1 MKNNQTNTPLE
12 IKIKSLFII
21 AIFLILFLAPFFING
36 LLIYPNSEKPAPELM
51 EITEIHDYN
60 NNYYINSGT
69 RSRVSTYNASEIF
82 KVHGGSLAGALG
94 TGNFDGDEYQEVV
107 VVGGSSEGN
116 TNLIDYNLEN
126 ETFDSQLLW
135 WDPNGGLIDVT
146 VGELD
151 GSNTVPEILVGG
163 YSGNLT
169 QIEYNGPGNVVNKT
183 IWNTTLQD
191 GNSLRL
197 NHIFGIAIGEVDDRF
212 AGNEIAVVDAATFFI
227 YLLANDSGTWVE
239 SKVPLGDLPR
249 SVMIGE
255 FDATHIGQ
263 EALVMCVNGTVYKV
277 ALETNPY
284 SWSVVEL
291 FKDTKTPFSAVF
303 DDFNASHPGNEVI
316 MTGLSWNTTMLWG
329 SGDAWYNKTI
339 WTAPGA
345 LEGIVYGD
353 FDHLHAGPELCITG
367 YSNTAVM
374 LYETPTGWYNELIYT
389 DPDPLQT
396 ELNGVVLGDFYA
408 HNPGD
413 ELIIIGFT
421 GKIRQLFFE
430 PPDFKLFSPSISKT
444 VIADDFATFQ
454 IGLVISSGYS
464 SEVQLSVTGVPPEST
479 YNFSRSIITP
489 TQGDSQDILSSVLT
503 IDTSTATPTG
513 IYDLKITGTSA
524 EDNRKRFVNLSLTV
538 FPHPDPQDFQLSV
551 TPASKSLNISRE
563 QYIVEFEINIIPI
576 ALFDDTVD
584 LYLDEVDL
592 NNPDFKNYIEYSIT
606 PNPIKPGEKA
616 VINISISK
624 ELKKS
629 IYFKLT
635 IHGSNSAMALEH
647 SEEVNLNIIYYEEPD
662 KPDNG
667 DQDDGLHQWVGLGLM
682 VIVIIVITG
691 FLLKRMRDI
700 SRHEQAVRERRLQE
714 RQAKL
719 GPGQRQKKRM

>member
-21 AIFLILFLAPFFING
+21 AIFLILFLVPFLTNG
-36 LLIYPNSEKPAPELM
+36 LLIYQNYDKPAPESI
-51 EITEIHDYN
+51 EITEVSDYN
-60 NNYYINSGT
+60 DNYYVNTGT
-69 RSRVSTYNASEIF
+69 RGRASTYNSSEIF
-82 KVHGGSLAGALG
+82 KVHGGSLAGALV
-94 TGNFDGDEYQEVV
+94 TGDFDDDEYQEVV

-126 ETFDSQLLW
+126 DTFDSQLLW

-606 PNPIKPGEKA
+606 PNPIRPDEKA

-624 ELKKS
+624 ELKRS
-629 IYFKLT
+629 INFKLT

-647 SEEVNLNIIYYEEPD
+647 SQEVNLNIIYYEEPD